1 MENKKAGTIQIKG
14 YETLEDEL
22 WDEYALDVEEV
33 LDYLDRLRETGATK
47 MFGAAPYLQD
57 AFDFDRK
64 MARDCLTYWMRTFG
78 QRHSEDTFYHPDRD
92 ESGIIKH
99 IKEQ

>member
-1 MENKKAGTIQIKG
+1 MENEKAGTIQIKG

-22 WDEYALDVEEV
+22 WDEYEINLDEILE
-33 LDYLDRLRETGATK
+33 YLDRLRDSGATN

-64 MARDCLTYWMRTFG
+64 MARDCLTYWMRTFE
-78 QRHSEDTFYHPDRD
+78 QRHPQE
-92 ESGIIKH
+92 
-99 IKEQ
+99 